1 MAAPFVRREI
11 PERTMKIV
19 LTMNLPYFP
28 TYGGANKGNRSLLE
42 GFARKGHEVS
52 AVVPALGVP
61 SPFTREQVLEKLAAE
76 GVALKSE
83 DGADVYTLNGV
94 EVRAVAEPSQLRAR
108 LAEHLRRSRPDR
120 VIVSTED
127 ASQSLLDAALKALP
141 ERVVYLVHSMS
152 FLPFGPH
159 AFFPG
164 PSRVRLLGRAAAIV
178 CVSRYVADYV
188 RRWGGLD
195 STAIHLPSYG
205 DGPFPRFGDFDR
217 GYVTMVNPCAV
228 KGISI
233 FLALAESMPDVSFAA
248 VPTWGTTNAD
258 REALGRL
265 PNVTLLKAADD
276 IDDIFKQTRVLLVP
290 SVWGEGFPMI
300 IVEALLRG
308 VPVVASDAGGNPETK
323 LGTDFVIPVR
333 PVERFG
339 EELDENVVPIPVIP
353 PQDVGPW
360 REALGRLLG
369 DRALYERQSHAS
381 REAALEF
388 VSGLGVEPFEELLSS
403 LVAVAEV
410 GARPETAADETHAPA
425 AAREPAAPPNGASL
439 TPEQRAL
446 LLLRLRRRASREDS
460 DKRAE

>member
-1 MAAPFVRREI
+1 
-11 PERTMKIV
+11 
-19 LTMNLPYFP
+19 
-28 TYGGANKGNRSLLE
+28 
-42 GFARKGHEVS
+42 
-52 AVVPALGVP
+52 
-61 SPFTREQVLEKLAAE
+61 
-76 GVALKSE
+76 
-83 DGADVYTLNGV
+83 
-94 EVRAVAEPSQLRAR
+94 
-108 LAEHLRRSRPDR
+108 
-120 VIVSTED
+120 
-127 ASQSLLDAALKALP
+127 
-141 ERVVYLVHSMS
+141 
-152 FLPFGPH
+152 
-159 AFFPG
+159 
-164 PSRVRLLGRAAAIV
+164 
-178 CVSRYVADYV
+178 
-188 RRWGGLD
+188 
-195 STAIHLPSYG
+195 
-205 DGPFPRFGDFDR
+205 
-217 GYVTMVNPCAV
+217 MVNPCAV

-233 FLALAESMPDVSFAA
+233 FLALAESMPHVSFAA
-248 VPTWGTTNAD
+248 VPTWGTTSAD

-333 PVERFG
+333 PVERFD

-369 DRALYERQSHAS
+369 DRALYERQSRAS

-388 VSGLGVEPFEELLSS
+388 VSGLSIEPFEELLSS
-403 LVAVAEV
+403 LGAVAEV
-410 GARPETAADETHAPA
+410 GAAPEAAADETPAPA
-425 AAREPAAPPNGASL
+425 AAREPAAPPNGAGL
-439 TPEQRAL
+439 TPEQRTL